1 MQISLHW
8 LPSSTSNSTCSNPS
22 TINNPEGDA
31 TQGRPMESPPKQHPV
46 DVLSATTTPQA
57 SPLLAEG
64 QSWTAKKNDTDRY
77 RHQKIQICRTFS
89 PPAFVLYQSLE
100 TSEKKIWKKK
110 TADLEFHS
118 ERVQVFTT
126 IKAPIPSQ
134 RSMSQLTIQN
144 SWLTHH
150 VNNVNQQWFHAKI
163 IYIETIKRIQNLWN
177 VGHKWPFHSGRTRNK
192 KSKKLHKFSQFQEF
206 QPRNPWNHRHL
217 TSPLWHNFWK
227 PLS

>member
-1 MQISLHW
+1 M
-8 LPSSTSNSTCSNPS
+8 PSYADIITLTSFKYIYNSTCSNPS

-77 RHQKIQICRTFS
+77 RHQKIQISRTF
-89 PPAFVLYQSLE
+89 PPPPPFLHQSLE

-126 IKAPIPSQ
+126 IKAPIPSSEINVTADHPQ
-134 RSMSQLTIQN
+134 QLTDTSCKQCKPTVISCQN
-144 SWLTHH
+144 HLHS
-150 VNNVNQQWFHAKI
+150 NNQKDPESLKCWTQVA
-163 IYIETIKRIQNLWN
+163 L
-177 VGHKWPFHSGRTRNK
+177 P
-192 KSKKLHKFSQFQEF
+192 
-206 QPRNPWNHRHL
+206 
-217 TSPLWHNFWK
+217 FWK
-227 PLS
+227 NP